1 MYNHESE
8 TTMKVLTF
16 GVFDYFHYGH
26 LRLLERAAELGDT
39 LVVAVQRTEEIQKN
53 KPDTDVMFPLE
64 QRMAIIGALRVV
76 DEVVPYSQ
84 VADDI
89 SQIEFDILAVGG
101 DQNHEGFMTAISW
114 AKEHGKQVVVLSRT
128 PNICST
134 QIKKNLET
142 K

>member
-1 MYNHESE
+1 
-8 TTMKVLTF
+8 MKVLTF

-26 LRLLERAAELGDT
+26 LKLLERAKDLGDY

-53 KPDTDVMFPLE
+53 KPQAEVLFPLD
-64 QRMAIIGALRVV
+64 QRMEIIAALRAV

-89 SQIEFDILAVGG
+89 QTIDFDILAIGG
-101 DQNHEGFMTAISW
+101 DQNHAGFQSAVKW
-114 AKEHGKQVVVLSRT
+114 AEEHGKKVVYLSRT

-134 QIKKNLET
+134 QIKNTL
-142 K
+142 